1 MKEFGRRINN
11 RPLADIV
18 VFLYRAALTESTR
31 KTYSV
36 GQRHWARF
44 QLLHPEIAF
53 FPFNYI
59 IPNPTTLSLCF
70 FAGYLAS
77 RPSIRRYTTVRG
89 YICHVKALWRDA
101 GCPEDHLNSRLLR
114 RIMRGIRRALPAP
127 PDAREA
133 FIPFSLS
140 MPDYYLRPPSSRW
153 LLFKAAV
160 VLGSHAMLRFGAFCQ
175 FSPKALTLVLK
186 CGRERAF
193 TSLNLANPTLGPK
206 RLLGILFTF
215 TPKYTLA
222 NGLGTAFFCHICDVS
237 PSNASHCPVCVL
249 SRLVTGGLLR
259 APSRP
264 LFDPL
269 IFSPGALTS
278 YLGHLA
284 GKPGIPPNNPYK
296 PHSLRIGGHT
306 FYTVHGMDPDL
317 RDHLARRA
325 ITRCSLR
332 YFRAAPASNLHALR
346 AFYKRLPAATL
357 TRPTPSPQH
366 LNRPHAHRA
375 CTR

>member
-1 MKEFGRRINN
+1 MLKDFGRRINN
-11 RPLADIV
+11 RPLAEIV
-18 VFLYRAALTESTR
+18 VFLYQAAHTESTR
-31 KTYSV
+31 KTYAV
-36 GQRHWARF
+36 GQRHWVRF
-44 QLLHPEIAF
+44 QRLHPEIAF
-53 FPFNYI
+53 FPFDNI
-59 IPNPTTLSLCF
+59 TPNPTTLSLCF

-77 RPSIRRYTTVRG
+77 RPTIRRFTTVRG
-89 YICHVKALWRDA
+89 YVCHVKALWRDA
-101 GCPEDHLNSRLLR
+101 GCPEKHLHSLLLR

-133 FIPFSLS
+133 FIPVTLS

-160 VLGSHAMLRFGAFCQ
+160 VLGFHAMLRFGAFCQ
-175 FSPKALTLVLK
+175 FTPKALTLVLK
-186 CGRERAF
+186 CGRELAF
-193 TSLNLANPTLGPK
+193 TSLNLAAPTLGPK

-222 NGLGTAFFCHICDVS
+222 SGLGTAFFCHICDVS
-237 PSNASHCPVCVL
+237 PPLAPHCPVCVL
-249 SRLVTGGLLR
+249 SSLVTGGLMR
-259 APSRP
+259 SPSRP

-332 YFRAAPASNLHALR
+332 YFRASPPSNLHALR
-346 AFYKRLPAATL
+346 AFYKRVPAATL
-357 TRPTPSPQH
+357 SNQHPSSPNTPTTPRPNAGT
-366 LNRPHAHRA
+366 
-375 CTR
+375 